1 MPIARRSR
9 VSSEKRAARRKRD
22 LPRISDAEL
31 VVMKV
36 VWEKAPV
43 TANQVVCALENQKHW
58 KPKTIH
64 TLLSRLVR
72 KRALA
77 FEKKGREH
85 HFRPLV
91 EAAEYAHAVSRSFL
105 SRFFDGQVAPFLAC
119 FLEREGL
126 SDEEI
131 EELRRILNAK
141 QP

>member
-1 MPIARRSR
+1 MPAENKASRRGR
-9 VSSEKRAARRKRD
+9 N
-22 LPRISDAEL
+22 LPRISEAEL

-43 TANQVVCALENQKHW
+43 TANQVVNALENQRRW
-58 KPKTIH
+58 RPKTIH

-77 FEKKGREH
+77 FDKKGREY
-85 HFRPLV
+85 HFRPLL

-119 FLEREGL
+119 FLEREKL
-126 SDEEI
+126 CKAEI
-131 EELRRILNAK
+131 EELRRIFNGK
-141 QP
+141 KK

>member
-1 MPIARRSR
+1 MAAESRASRRTHG
-9 VSSEKRAARRKRD
+9 
-22 LPRISDAEL
+22 LPRISNAEL

-43 TANQVVCALENQKHW
+43 TANQVVSALENRQDW

-64 TLLSRLVR
+64 TLLSRLVQ

-77 FEKKGREH
+77 FDKRGREY

-91 EAAEYAHAVSRSFL
+91 KAAEYAHAVSRSFL

-119 FLEREGL
+119 FLEREKL
-126 SDEEI
+126 CKAEI
-131 EELRRILNAK
+131 EELRRILNGK
-141 QP
+141 KK